1 PWQVKQEDERWLPEK
16 FIKLQDRLILYSPES
31 IYEHYEDKKYQTGLS
46 FERRKEF
53 MILLNHYVV
62 NVPAKL
68 AFSLVGRDTYQQNK
82 IPMILGMENYD
93 HVMGLAKRYMEGFD
107 NYF

>member
-1 PWQVKQEDERWLPEK
+1 
-16 FIKLQDRLILYSPES
+16 
-31 IYEHYEDKKYQTGLS
+31 
-46 FERRKEF
+46 

-68 AFSLVGRDTYQQNK
+68 VFSLVGREMYQQNK